1 MSKYDL
7 DTLRHSASHVMA
19 QAVKDIYEN
28 VKLGIGPAI
37 KNGFYYDFDLN
48 ETIKEEDLPAIEER
62 MRQIIEND
70 YKFEKQVISKD
81 EALRLFKE
89 LNEPYKIELINELED
104 GEISIYKDGD
114 FIDLCKGP
122 HVASTGQIKHFKLL
136 SVAGAY
142 WRGDEKKPQLSRI
155 YATAFD
161 SKDDLDNYLN
171 QLKEAKE
178 RDHRKG
184 FSLGYFSM
192 HQEVGPGLIVYHPK
206 GAMLRSIIV
215 DYMKQEHLKRGY
227 QMVLG
232 PHVMKSDIWKI
243 SGHADFYKDNMYFF
257 EIDGQEYAV
266 KPMNCPSH
274 ILVYASA
281 IRSYNSLPLR
291 FFELGTVYRHEKT
304 GVLHGLL
311 RVRGF
316 TQDDAHIFCMRA
328 QLKEEI
334 LGVIKF
340 VKETM
345 TNFGF
350 NEYEY
355 EVSTRPEKY
364 IGSEEDWNNAEKI
377 LIQSLE
383 DEGEKFDINEKDGA
397 FYGPKIDI
405 KIKDALGRPW
415 QCATIQCDF
424 ALPERFDL
432 CYIDNEGNEQRPVML
447 HRVILGSIER
457 FIGVLLE
464 HYNFALPLWL
474 APEQVRILPITSR
487 VNDYANEINSKL
499 IDSYR
504 STVDVNNDT
513 LGNKIRKAQ
522 QEKVPYM
529 VIVGDKEEKSK
540 KLSIRSLSDGDL
552 GLMDTEGF
560 INKLTEDTKNRR

>member
-70 YKFEKQVISKD
+70 YKFEKQVVSKD

-142 WRGDEKKPQLSRI
+142 WRGDEKKPQLNRI

>member
-142 WRGDEKKPQLSRI
+142 WRGDEKNPQLSRI

>member
-19 QAVKDIYEN
+19 QAVKEIYKN

-37 KNGFYYDFDLN
+37 ENGFYYDFDLN
-48 ETIKEEDLPAIEER
+48 ETIREEDLPAIEEK
-62 MRQIIEND
+62 MRQIVENN

-81 EALRLFKE
+81 EALRLFKQ
-89 LNEPYKIELINELED
+89 LDEPYKVELINELED

-122 HVASTGQIKHFKLL
+122 HVASTGKIKYFKLL

-155 YATAFD
+155 YATAFN
-161 SKDDLDNYLN
+161 SKEDLDNYLN

-192 HQEVGPGLIVYHPK
+192 HQEIGPGLIVYHPK
-206 GAMLRSIIV
+206 GALLRSTIV
-215 DYMKQEHLKRGY
+215 DYMKKEHLKRGY
-227 QMVLG
+227 QMILG
-232 PHVMKSDIWKI
+232 PHIMKSDIWKI
-243 SGHADFYKDNMYFF
+243 SGHADFYRDNMYFF

-274 ILVYASA
+274 ILVYSST
-281 IRSYNSLPLR
+281 IRSYNDLPLR

-311 RVRGF
+311 RARGF
-316 TQDDAHIFCMRA
+316 TQDDAHIFCMRS

-334 LGVIKF
+334 LGVIRF

-345 TNFGF
+345 SNFGF

-355 EVSTRPEKY
+355 EISTRPKKY
-364 IGSEEDWNNAEKI
+364 IGTEEDWNNAEKI

-383 DEGEKFDINEKDGA
+383 DEREKFDINEEDGA

-432 CYIDNEGNEQRPVML
+432 CYIDNEGNKQRPVML

-487 VNDYANEINSKL
+487 VHDYAHEVNNRLINN
-499 IDSYR
+499 YR
-504 STVDVNNDT
+504 STVDVNNNT

-529 VIVGDKEEKSK
+529 IIVGDKEEKNK
-540 KLSIRSLSDGDL
+540 KLSIRSLTDGDV
-552 GLMDTEGF
+552 GLMDIEEF
-560 INKLTEDTKNRR
+560 ITKLTEDIKNRR